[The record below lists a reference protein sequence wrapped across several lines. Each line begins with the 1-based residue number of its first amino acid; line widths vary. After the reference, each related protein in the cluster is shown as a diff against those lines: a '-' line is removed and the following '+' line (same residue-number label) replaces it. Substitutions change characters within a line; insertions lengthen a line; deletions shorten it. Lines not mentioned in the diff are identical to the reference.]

1 MHVCGIALKT
11 KEKSSGGTERTGLCI
26 NTRLEVFDPGVT
38 NTGVGAGASSA
49 FTGEDN
55 HQGAWDNKEDA
66 SPGMELELKHT
77 KICQKGCKIA
87 PHRQGKIKKN
97 PRKDFLSNFFTQS
110 HLYPNSKEQGS
121 TGEYT
126 DM

>member
-1 MHVCGIALKT
+1 
-11 KEKSSGGTERTGLCI
+11 
-26 NTRLEVFDPGVT
+26 LEVFDPGVT

-49 FTGEDN
+49 SAGKDN
-55 HQGAWDNKEDA
+55 LQGAWDNKEDA

-77 KICQKGCKIA
+77 KRHEKGCKIA
-87 PHRQGKIKKN
+87 PHRQGKIKKI
-97 PRKDFLSNFFTQS
+97 PTIDFLSNFFTQS

-121 TGEYT
+121 TGAHT